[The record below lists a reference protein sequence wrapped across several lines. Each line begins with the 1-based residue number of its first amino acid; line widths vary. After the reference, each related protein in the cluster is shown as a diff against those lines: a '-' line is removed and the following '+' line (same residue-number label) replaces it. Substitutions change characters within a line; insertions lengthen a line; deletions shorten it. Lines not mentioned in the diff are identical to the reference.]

1 MVLLHILLAV
11 YLAAINVY
19 SFMLVRTLKKRGETR
34 EADKKSGNAK
44 LVIAGFL
51 GGALAGYVALFALK
65 YRTDNLLL
73 MIVLPVLAAL
83 NVYLLVALFRSG
95 VLVIG

>member
-19 SFMLVRTLKKRGETR
+19 SFILVRTLKKREETR

-44 LVIAGFL
+44 LFIAGFL